1 MPRRRRIIFPGLP
14 HHVTHRGNRKTAVYS
29 DDEDRQFYLKQ
40 LQKFNDMHQ
49 IDIYSY
55 CLMHNHIH
63 LVAVPETKQGLSRF
77 MHDLHGSYATYFNV
91 KYRLSGHLWQERF
104 YACALYN
111 DHLWNAIRYIEQNP
125 VRARII
131 RVAEQYPWSSA
142 AAHCGLKSDVIL
154 GESFTPLHL
163 MENWSQWLASR
174 LSDDDLERIRSATWK
189 GIPCASTAFLQ
200 ELESLLG
207 IPLLP
212 HKPGRKSNS

>member
-104 YACALYN
+104 YACA
-111 DHLWNAIRYIEQNP
+111 P
-125 VRARII
+125 
-131 RVAEQYPWSSA
+131 P
-142 AAHCGLKSDVIL
+142 
-154 GESFTPLHL
+154 HL

-212 HKPGRKSNS
+212 QKPGRKSNS